1 MEFQTVTPKHL
12 VHQASQLT
20 NENIEQAARDLNGTV
35 ENGILTFTISN
46 HTLHGIAGDWIV
58 TFGTDVHV
66 YTDKYYRRNY

>member
-12 VHQASQLT
+12 VHQAVQLT
-20 NENIEQAARDLNGTV
+20 NENIEQAAQELNGTV

-46 HTLHGIAGDWIV
+46 RSLHGIAGDWIV

-66 YTDKYYRRNY
+66 YTDKYYHRNY